1 MLFGD
6 EKKFDKPCSWESDSL
21 GRKVSTLARNM
32 PQRRWV
38 SQGYIETGLVEGRG
52 MYCDS
57 DGKSSSIRPINVGES
72 GGSQRPGFDLGGG
85 GT

>member
-1 MLFGD
+1 
-6 EKKFDKPCSWESDSL
+6 
-21 GRKVSTLARNM
+21 
-32 PQRRWV
+32 
-38 SQGYIETGLVEGRG
+38 